1 MKNEDKIKILK
12 EFIESQIVN
21 DRLYDALE
29 QIEAIKYNYGDYMI
43 TAPINCDEELRRVPN
58 ADYDLVCAIITMLF
72 REDHFS
78 NGSLIERHRNGQ
90 VIPVLERLLVLLE
103 QEH

>member
-1 MKNEDKIKILK
+1 MCHIIRH
-12 EFIESQIVN
+12 

-58 ADYDLVCAIITMLF
+58 ADYDSVCAIITMLF

-78 NGSLIERHRNGQ
+78 NGSLMERHRNGQ

>member
-1 MKNEDKIKILK
+1 MNNIEKADILR
-12 EFIESQIVN
+12 EFIEHQIVN

-29 QIEAIKYNYGDYMI
+29 QIEAIKYDYGNYMI
-43 TAPINCDEELRRVPN
+43 TAPINCDEELQRVPT

-78 NGSLIERHRNGQ
+78 NGSLMERHRNGQ
-90 VIPVLERLLVLLE
+90 VVPVLERLLKLLE
-103 QEH
+103 QKL